1 MVPGSAAAA
10 TGNLEKEI
18 LGPYSRTT
26 KIMLKDL
33 TNARK
38 NKKQNPNFSQLVDAG
53 IKANLYKPTFLI
65 SALKTL

>member
-1 MVPGSAAAA
+1 
-10 TGNLEKEI
+10 
-18 LGPYSRTT
+18 
-26 KIMLKDL
+26 MLKDL

-65 SALKTL
+65 SAWKTL